1 MVAIAR
7 WASQPSFGFLYLF
20 VPAMVAALYTQPFTV
35 FAACGLVAWT
45 AASGFLRGERWRA
58 AVPPACLCASL
69 LMFLPWYLFSSRQ
82 WDSSIEQSGYPK
94 FHWTLGLAEDVLKG
108 ISGGAFLCSLIFLLL
123 VAIGARSGSREIR
136 GLLLS
141 CASFALVGAL
151 ATDAWK
157 NYFFAS
163 RQILFAVPALA
174 IIAAAGLEKALRRS
188 KLLGIAVGGTLLIAS
203 LQKDT
208 TMQIN
213 AKENWSAA
221 ANALAQV
228 SRDGYCVKMAGGE
241 PGGVAM
247 YSVFV
252 PNLASGL
259 CGDFARQSKVALVSN
274 IATSTTALN
283 ASKEEL
289 RGLGFVREKTMA
301 VGGTTIEIETR

>member
-1 MVAIAR
+1 MHGRIISSLPAK
-7 WASQPSFGFLYLF
+7 FCLLF
-20 VPAMVAALYTQPFTV
+20 RP
-35 FAACGLVAWT
+35 
-45 AASGFLRGERWRA
+45 WR
-58 AVPPACLCASL
+58 
-69 LMFLPWYLFSSRQ
+69 
-82 WDSSIEQSGYPK
+82 
-94 FHWTLGLAEDVLKG
+94 
-108 ISGGAFLCSLIFLLL
+108 
-123 VAIGARSGSREIR
+123 
-136 GLLLS
+136 LS
-141 CASFALVGAL
+141 P
-151 ATDAWK
+151 
-157 NYFFAS
+157 
-163 RQILFAVPALA
+163 Q
-174 IIAAAGLEKALRRS
+174 
-188 KLLGIAVGGTLLIAS
+188 IAVGGTLLIAS